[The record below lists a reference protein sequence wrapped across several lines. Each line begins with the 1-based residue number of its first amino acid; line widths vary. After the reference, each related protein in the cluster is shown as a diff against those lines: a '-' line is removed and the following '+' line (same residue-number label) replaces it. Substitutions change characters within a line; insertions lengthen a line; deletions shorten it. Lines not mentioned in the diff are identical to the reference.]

1 MLLKQF
7 LNKEEV
13 SVLLNI
19 ANNLK
24 YENEAYGTNCYLV
37 YLKELNDDDAI
48 NLVCERAVD
57 LYKDKFA
64 GYKFEYDKSCF
75 FLIKDKGWVS
85 PHDDRSENGKAEV
98 TNLVLLLQKPSE
110 GGNILYGHQRI
121 IMQEGDAYA
130 LNEKVVHGVETVKS
144 EIPFIALIL
153 WFKKHLI
160 SEGMVYKKG

>member
-24 YENEAYGTNCYLV
+24 YEEEAYGTDCYLV
-37 YLKELNDDDAI
+37 HLKELHDDTL
-48 NLVCERAVD
+48 NVVCKRAVD

-64 GYKFEYDKSCF
+64 GYSLEYNNSCF
-75 FLIKDKGWVS
+75 FLIKNKGWVS
-85 PHDDRSENGKAEV
+85 PHDDKSENGKAEV

-153 WFKKHLI
+153 WFKKGLI
-160 SEGMVYKKG
+160 NESSSPTHV